1 MSSGGTVQVPNGA
14 QALQLTFVPS
24 ALAPAGGTFA
34 MWGPDDIAAAAA
46 ELGLP
51 GGTASTMRT
60 IGREG
65 DTLVRVDVAARTSPI
80 LPVLRRLA
88 ELQPGSDWQGWKRPS
103 ASVLTWSAAA
113 KLALELVAGGR
124 VIPVVRADD
133 ETQGT
138 AYWRVAPAADGR
150 LAALADAMPMAAHAL
165 RREEDDAAVWEPL
178 ALVTAFCDA
187 VADVCGRAG
196 QRPER
201 DARRRGARLPWS
213 EAFPVAL
220 AGSEPT
226 VDRLRV
232 DADELAASID
242 DWAGPLLGRRERGL
256 ARLCLRLVP
265 PATRATS
272 EELEIADEPWRVELL
287 VQATAEPEEYVPAA
301 QVWANGIAPLELAG
315 REITDPQ
322 DVLVRGITTAAL
334 LFAPL
339 EALLREAAP
348 IDLELSPTDVAMFLT
363 EGVELLTGAGI
374 GVLVPPELQDAEKR
388 RLRARIRIGG
398 SVERDDRVEGESPFA
413 LDAMASFRYEIA
425 LGDQALTA
433 EEFTQL
439 VELRQPLVRWRGQWV
454 RIDHDQLDL
463 LRQLEGD
470 TGALDLTEALAAA
483 LAGSTEHETLGH
495 VEAVA
500 EGALAHLLEQLHAA
514 PQREDGIIQD
524 IEGDLRDYQ
533 VRGVGWMQSL
543 IGLNLGGVL
552 ADEMGLGKTL
562 MAIATFTSRPKDRP
576 HLVICPT
583 SVVGNWE
590 REILKFAPTLKVLRH
605 HGTERPNYRA
615 AFEPG
620 MVVVTSYALMRRDLH
635 LLEDIEWDT
644 IIYDEAQQIKN
655 ASSKGARAARV
666 LRSRVRF
673 ALTGTPIENRLS
685 ELWAIMDLTTP
696 GLLGSQKKFN
706 TRFAVPIERWHDREA
721 AERLRK
727 LIAPFVLRR
736 LKDDPDVSVDLP
748 PKTEMTV
755 LCTLTR
761 EQSALYKSTVEEAF
775 SGAGLGTTSFERR
788 GRILALL
795 TALKQICNHPRQYNR
810 DGGKIP
816 GRSGKLQR
824 ATELLSEVVN
834 NGDRAI
840 IFTQYREMGE
850 ILVQHLTKEL
860 DLPGVPFLHGG
871 TPLGTRDAMVE
882 AFQEDEEAS
891 PILLVSLRAGGSGLN
906 LTRATEVL
914 HFDRWWN
921 PAVEQQATDRAH
933 RIGQTRPVTVHKMV
947 TSGTIEERIDELLE
961 RKKALADSVVG
972 QGEAWLTELGDAQL
986 REMVELNAEDVDDVE
1001 DDVVILTVGG

>member
-1 MSSGGTVQVPNGA
+1 MQVPDGS
-14 QALQLTFVPS
+14 QALQLTFVP
-24 ALAPAGGTFA
+24 AVLAPAGGTFA
-34 MWGPDDIAAAAA
+34 LWGPDDLSAAAAV
-46 ELGLP
+46 LDLP
-51 GGTASTMRT
+51 SGTAGTMRT
-60 IGREG
+60 LEAKG
-65 DTLVRVDVAARTSPI
+65 DTLVRIDVPCRTVPV

-88 ELQPGSDWQGWKRPS
+88 ELPPGSDWPAWKRPS

-113 KLALELVAGGR
+113 KLALELVAAGR
-124 VIPVVRADD
+124 IIPVVRADD
-133 ETQGT
+133 EKQGT
-138 AYWRVAPAADGR
+138 AFWRVAPPADGR
-150 LAALADAMPMAAHAL
+150 LAALAEAMPLAAHAL

-201 DARRRGARLPWS
+201 DERRRGHRRPWI
-213 EAFPVAL
+213 EAFPIAL

-232 DADELAASID
+232 DAGELAASLD

-256 ARLCLRLVP
+256 ARLCLKLIP

-272 EELEIADEPWRVELL
+272 DELEVADEPWRIELL
-287 VQATAEPEEYVPAA
+287 VQATADPEEVVTAA
-301 QVWANGIAPLELAG
+301 EVWANGIAPLELAG
-315 REITDPQ
+315 REVVDPQ
-322 DVLVRGITTAAL
+322 DVLVRGITNAAR
-334 LFAPL
+334 LFTPL

-348 IDLELSPTDVAMFLT
+348 TSLELDPTDVAVFLT
-363 EGVELLTGAGI
+363 EGVEVLTGANI
-374 GVLVPPELQDAEKR
+374 GVLVPPELRDAEKR

-425 LGDQALTA
+425 LGDQALTD

-463 LRQLEGD
+463 LRKLEGD

-483 LAGSTEHETLGH
+483 LSGSTEHETLGH

-500 EGALAHLLEQLHAA
+500 EGALAHLLETLHAA

-543 IGLNLGGVL
+543 ISLNLGGVL

-562 MAIATFTSRPKDRP
+562 MAIATFTARPKDRP
-576 HLVICPT
+576 HLVVCPT
-583 SVVGNWE
+583 SVVGNWQ
-590 REILKFAPTLKVLRH
+590 REIDKFAPTMKVLRH

-620 MVVVTSYALMRRDLH
+620 MVVVTSYALLRRDQH

-644 IIYDEAQQIKN
+644 IIFDEAQQIKN
-655 ASSKGARAARV
+655 ASSKGARAARE

-685 ELWAIMDLTTP
+685 ELWAILDLTTP
-696 GLLGSQKKFN
+696 GLLGTQKRFN
-706 TRFAVPIERWHDREA
+706 QRFAVPIERWHDRDA

-755 LCTLTR
+755 HCTLTR
-761 EQSALYKSTVEEAF
+761 EQATVYRSTVEAAF
-775 SGAGLGTTSFERR
+775 SGDGLGTTSFERR

-795 TALKQICNHPRQYNR
+795 TALKQICNHPRQYQR

-816 GRSGKLQR
+816 GRSGKLTR
-824 ATELLSEVVN
+824 VTELLGEVVA

-850 ILVQHLTKEL
+850 ILVEHLTKEL

-871 TPLGTRDAMVE
+871 TALGTRDAMVE

-891 PILLVSLRAGGSGLN
+891 PLLLVSLRAGGSGLN

-914 HFDRWWN
+914 HYDRWWN

-933 RIGQTRPVTVHKMV
+933 RIGQTRAVTVHKMV
-947 TSGTIEERIDELLE
+947 TTGTIEERIDELLE

-972 QGEAWLTELGDAQL
+972 QGEAWITELGDEQL
-986 REMVELNAEDVDDVE
+986 RELVELNATDVDDLE
-1001 DDVVILTVGG
+1001 DDDAVMVTL